1 MILNPEDMQIEE
13 IATRNRAISQLL
25 VFLLPCSTEINLP
38 LFPFDQ
44 AAQKPLYS
52 STNWSSMIIEAPLNP
67 ANSSKK
73 KFDCANEAILTGTL
87 IAKIIA
93 DLRILMYWLE
103 KQSFFGHL
111 F

>member
-44 AAQKPLYS
+44 TAQKPLYS

-73 KFDCANEAILTGTL
+73 YL
-87 IAKIIA
+87 IAPMKLF
-93 DLRILMYWLE
+93 LRERFLQRLLRTYA
-103 KQSFFGHL
+103 F
-111 F
+111 

>member
-1 MILNPEDMQIEE
+1 LLY
-13 IATRNRAISQLL
+13 RNQPPL
-25 VFLLPCSTEINLP
+25 VSIR
-38 LFPFDQ
+38 
-44 AAQKPLYS
+44 S
-52 STNWSSMIIEAPLNP
+52 S
-67 ANSSKK
+67 SSKAPIFKYKLVIDDYRGTFKSSKLKQK

>member
-44 AAQKPLYS
+44 TAQKPLYS
-52 STNWSSMIIEAPLNP
+52 STNWSSMIIEAPLTP

-73 KFDCANEAILTGTL
+73 YL
-87 IAKIIA
+87 IAPMKLF
-93 DLRILMYWLE
+93 LRERFLQRLLRTYA
-103 KQSFFGHL
+103 F
-111 F
+111 